1 MPLPFLLAAAVGCCG
16 VTGIVRSSDGAPL
29 RAHVHAAGAASAD
42 AESDARGG
50 FALTLAPGMYRV
62 TINAPGFAAA
72 VTDIVAHEGE
82 RIEVALDPLGAGRL
96 REIGRI
102 TVDGRL
108 SVSRASVPTREITR
122 ADIDASGYDRVVDAL
137 ANVPSLTLARPGG
150 GSRGAVAVV
159 ALRGPDPSETRITL
173 DGQPLNDTNTG
184 DLDLA
189 LFPSAVLG
197 AVDVSEGLGPE
208 DHRGADTIGGEI
220 NLVSLRPTSTPAR
233 MLRFSAGSF
242 GTASVEANATG
253 RIGRFGYA
261 LAGGRAHSDGYVH
274 DYPVTLNYVDS
285 SGNPATVAT
294 RLGSDVDVSTGLAH
308 FTYDFSARST
318 LRLRTLTVDNRR
330 NESAAQTAPVDP
342 ANDAPGADFAGT
354 GPQTRGQSIRATL
367 LGATLALGAGTLA
380 VTTAFSSTGLSLQRD
395 PSLTPTG
402 ASPYDFSLSDRLAV
416 TSVEWT
422 RIAGTSTL
430 AAGASARAETMS
442 SPDQFVDTQ
451 REHATSAWIRAGA
464 DLAPRVRLAASI
476 VRSDWSTFGASTDG
490 RIGLSVDDGSN
501 GTFRFAV
508 GTGFRAPLLAEL
520 ATLPLA
526 ALAPDQNCVGA
537 NGNPNEH
544 AEHATEYELGYGKR
558 IGTTTVDATLYR
570 SNLRDAIEIFYPI
583 GTTCPGGISSV
594 VAQSF
599 PINVGNVIYQGGA
612 LRVTHRFGALL
623 GTAEYGVN
631 AAYPTSLPATV
642 ANPTSGADLVIGQ
655 QFAGIPI
662 QTFSLGLRYAREG
675 THGALNLTAK
685 SANNELA
692 QGRFATVDAAI
703 GKRWNHVDLTLAGTN
718 LTNAVSGRF
727 TRLGLGTP
735 YATTTGPPLTQD
747 ALVLQPA
754 AVRLILTLR

>member
-1 MPLPFLLAAAVGCCG
+1 MTFPLLVAAAVGCCG
-16 VTGIVRSSDGAPL
+16 VTGVVRSSDGAPL
-29 RAHVHAAGAASAD
+29 RAHVHVAGPTKAD
-42 AESDARGG
+42 ADSDARGG
-50 FALTLAPGMYRV
+50 FALTIPPGVYRV

-72 VTDIVAHEGE
+72 ETDVIVHEGE
-82 RIEVALDPLGAGRL
+82 RIDVALDPIGSGRL
-96 REIGRI
+96 REIGRV

-108 SVSRASVPTREITR
+108 SVSRTTVPSREITR
-122 ADIDASGYDRVVDAL
+122 ADMDASGYDRIIDSL

-173 DGQPLNDTNTG
+173 DGQPLNDANTG

-189 LFPSAVLG
+189 LFPSALLA

-220 NLVSLRPTSTPAR
+220 NLVSLRPTATPTR
-233 MLRFSAGSF
+233 MLRLSAGSF
-242 GTASVEANATG
+242 GTTSAELNATG

-274 DYPVTLNYVDS
+274 DYPVRLNYDDAA
-285 SGNPATVAT
+285 GNPATIIT
-294 RLGSDVDVSTGLAH
+294 PLGSEVDVSTGLAH
-308 FTYDFSARST
+308 FTYDLSPRAT
-318 LRLRTLTVDNRR
+318 LRFRTLTVDSRR

-342 ANDAPGADFAGT
+342 ANDARGADFVGS
-354 GPQTRGQSIRATL
+354 GPQVRWQNIRATL
-367 LGATLALGAGTLA
+367 LGATLPLGAGTLTA
-380 VTTAFSSTGLSLQRD
+380 TTAFSSTGLALERNAD
-395 PSLTPTG
+395 LTPTG
-402 ASPYDFSLSDRLAV
+402 ASPYDFSLNDRL
-416 TSVEWT
+416 TTTTLEWT
-422 RIAGTSTL
+422 RVAGTSTF
-430 AAGASARAETMS
+430 AAGASARAENLTS
-442 SPDQFVDTQ
+442 SDQFPDTL
-451 REHATSAWIRAGA
+451 REHATSVWLRGA
-464 DLAPRVRLAASI
+464 TDIAPRVRLAASV
-476 VRSDWSTFGASTDG
+476 VRSKWSTFGTSTDG
-490 RIGLSVDDGSN
+490 RVGVVVDDGAN
-501 GTFRFAV
+501 GALRFAV

-520 ATLPLA
+520 ATLPA
-526 ALAPDQNCVGA
+526 SALAPDANCVAA

-558 IGTTTVDATLYR
+558 IGKTTVDATLYR
-570 SNLRDAIEIFYPI
+570 SNLRDAIEIFYPL
-583 GTTCPGGISSV
+583 GTSCPGGISTV

-612 LRVTHRFGALL
+612 LRMTHRFGALL
-623 GTAEYGVN
+623 ATAEYGVN
-631 AAYPTSLPATV
+631 AAYPTSLPVTV

-675 THGALNLTAK
+675 LHGALNFTAK

-692 QGRFATVDAAI
+692 QPRFATLDAAI
-703 GKRWNHVDLTLAGTN
+703 GKRWNRVDVTVAGTN

-735 YATTTGPPLTQD
+735 YATMSGPPLEQD

>member
-1 MPLPFLLAAAVGCCG
+1 MALPLLIAAAVGCCG
-16 VTGIVRSSDGAPL
+16 VTGVVRSADGVPL
-29 RAHVHAAGAASAD
+29 RAHVHVAGPAKAD
-42 AESDARGG
+42 ADSDTRGA
-50 FALTLAPGMYRV
+50 FVLNVPPGAYRV
-62 TINAPGFAAA
+62 TITAPGFAAA
-72 VTDIVAHEGE
+72 ETEVVVHEGE
-82 RIEVALDPLGAGRL
+82 RIDVALDPLGAGRL

-108 SVSRASVPTREITR
+108 SLSRATVPTREITR
-122 ADIDASGYDRVVDAL
+122 ADMDASGYDRVVDAL
-137 ANVPSLTLARPGG
+137 SNVPSLTLARPGG

-173 DGQPLNDTNTG
+173 DGQPLNDANTG

-189 LFPSAVLG
+189 LFPSAVLA

-220 NLVSLRPTSTPAR
+220 NLASLRPTATPAR
-233 MLRFSAGSF
+233 MLRLSAGSF
-242 GTASVEANATG
+242 GTRSAELNATG

-274 DYPVTLNYVDS
+274 DYPVTLTYDDPA
-285 SGNPATVAT
+285 GNPAAVAT
-294 RLGSDVDVSTGLAH
+294 RLGSEVNVSTALAH
-308 FTYDFSARST
+308 FTYDISPRAT
-318 LRLRTLTVDNRR
+318 LRFRTLTVDNRR

-342 ANDAPGADFAGT
+342 ANDAPGAEFVGT

-367 LGATLALGAGTLA
+367 LGGTVPLGAGTLSA
-380 VTTAFSSTGLSLQRD
+380 TTAFSSLGVSLQRD
-395 PSLTPTG
+395 TNLAPAG
-402 ASPYDFSLSDRLAV
+402 ATPYDFSLNDRLAT

-422 RIAGTSTL
+422 RTAGTSTI
-430 AAGASARAETMS
+430 AAGVSTRAETLS
-442 SPDQFVDTQ
+442 SADQFTDTQ
-451 REHATSAWIRAGA
+451 RQHATSLRLHAGT
-464 DLAPRVRLAASI
+464 DLGPRVRLAASI
-476 VRSDWSTFGASTDG
+476 VHSRWSSFGTSTDG
-490 RIGLSVDDGSN
+490 RVGVSVDDGSS

-520 ATLPLA
+520 AALPVS
-526 ALAPDQNCVGA
+526 ALTPDQNCVGA

-570 SNLRDAIEIFYPI
+570 SNLRDAIEIYYPL
-583 GTTCPGGISSV
+583 GTTCPGNVSTV
-594 VAQSF
+594 VAQTF

-612 LRVTHRFGALL
+612 LRLTHRFGALL

-631 AAYPTSLPATV
+631 AAYPTSLPVTV

-655 QFAGIPI
+655 QFAGIPM

-675 THGALNLTAK
+675 LHGAINLTAK

-692 QGRFATVDAAI
+692 QGRFATLDAAL
-703 GKRWNHVDLTLAGTN
+703 GKRWNRVDVTLAGTN
-718 LTNAVSGRF
+718 LTSAVGGRF

-735 YATTTGPPLTQD
+735 YATTAGPPLAQD

-754 AVRLILTLR
+754 SVRLIVTLR